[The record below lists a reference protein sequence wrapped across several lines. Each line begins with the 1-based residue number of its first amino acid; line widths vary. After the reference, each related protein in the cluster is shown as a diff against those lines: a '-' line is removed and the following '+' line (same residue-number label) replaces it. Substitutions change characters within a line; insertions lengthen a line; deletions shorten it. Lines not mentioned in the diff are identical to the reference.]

1 MRFFAQ
7 LDQPNKYLHMK
18 KILVVLLLPLLA
30 QATELI
36 VPYAPGGAADSFG
49 RAAALYYEK
58 NQKQTIT
65 VINKP
70 GGGGTIGTRYA
81 LSQKNLKPTLVVANS
96 GSFLFNKIFYK
107 NPSYDYSDFDIVGPY
122 VQTPSVLAVSDTHI
136 TTIGDF
142 ISASYKK
149 KTFTCGTSSAAGAV
163 VGRYILQH
171 LKIDSVEIIM
181 YKGSAEVSA
190 ALLGKHIDC
199 AFDTYSSL
207 MPLYKNKNITIIA
220 TGGDN
225 NKEIPNATLYQN
237 IVPNLVFYYWYGIA
251 IPHRDNQTTSK
262 EILNKFSAMYR
273 DKNFQTS
280 MNLLG
285 FEVIAGEKNTNSW
298 LDQQYQKFDHMRESA
313 GIGKE

>member
-1 MRFFAQ
+1 
-7 LDQPNKYLHMK
+7 
-18 KILVVLLLPLLA
+18 
-30 QATELI
+30 
-36 VPYAPGGAADSFG
+36 
-49 RAAALYYEK
+49 
-58 NQKQTIT
+58 
-65 VINKP
+65 
-70 GGGGTIGTRYA
+70 
-81 LSQKNLKPTLVVANS
+81 
-96 GSFLFNKIFYK
+96 
-107 NPSYDYSDFDIVGPY
+107 
-122 VQTPSVLAVSDTHI
+122 
-136 TTIGDF
+136 
-142 ISASYKK
+142 
-149 KTFTCGTSSAAGAV
+149 
-163 VGRYILQH
+163 
-171 LKIDSVEIIM
+171 M